1 MTRVLVVDDEIETLD
16 LFRVILE
23 MAGYDVIT
31 VLNSTDAL
39 MMAEL
44 ERPDCV
50 LLDIMMPYLDGFTLC
65 KIMRL
70 HPATLALPIIF
81 VTAYPALDL
90 DDRRK
95 EAGADFVLF
104 KPVGMDT
111 LIGAVQRALN
121 IDPNRPLPQTGL
133 LRGKTGMLPPLP
145 TLPTVPNQLPGAGD
159 KPTAGRIVR
168 PAGAPKPAPLPAN
181 PIESRPTTG
190 RLYPHANGASKKTA
204 QLNPDRLKPAASSD
218 QSTAPATE
226 ERK

>member
-70 HPATLALPIIF
+70 HPATLGLPIIF

-90 DDRRK
+90 EDRRK

-104 KPVGMDT
+104 KPVSMDG
-111 LIGAVQRALN
+111 LINGVQRALN
-121 IDPNRPLPQTGL
+121 MDPNRPLPQTGL
-133 LRGKTGMLPPLP
+133 LRGKTGILPPLP
-145 TLPTVPNQLPGAGD
+145 SD
-159 KPTAGRIVR
+159 KPTAGRIMR
-168 PAGAPKPAPLPAN
+168 PPALPKTAPLTPKP
-181 PIESRPTTG
+181 EDTRPTTG
-190 RLYPHANGASKKTA
+190 RLYPHANAATKKTA
-204 QLNPDRLKPAASSD
+204 KLNPDRLNPTANAD